1 MQANG
6 SLLLGAFVNN
16 ELRGLGKAVL
26 FNNEYQFFL
35 TVAGETENENIEFYL
50 MDENTGKTV
59 VCNETATFISN
70 NLLGVMSKAIQL
82 TPTTKFDC
90 SAMAQLNE
98 VEIKVYPNPT
108 TQTNLLRLSINL
120 PKQQN
125 VSIEIFD
132 IKGQKIHEI
141 PTELMQKGIQIVPVF
156 EGQNNITS
164 GVYIIKVKTDDTVKQ
179 IKFIQQ

>member
-1 MQANG
+1 
-6 SLLLGAFVNN
+6 
-16 ELRGLGKAVL
+16 
-26 FNNEYQFFL
+26 
-35 TVAGETENENIEFYL
+35 
-50 MDENTGKTV
+50 
-59 VCNETATFISN
+59 
-70 NLLGVMSKAIQL
+70 
-82 TPTTKFDC
+82 
-90 SAMAQLNE
+90 
-98 VEIKVYPNPT
+98 
-108 TQTNLLRLSINL
+108 LLRLSINL